1 MGKRIIVLGAGYGGI
16 LTAKKLANRFK
27 NNSDMEIMIIDK
39 NPYHT
44 MRTELHEIAANRVEE
59 TSIRIDLK
67 RVFSKRNVEVVL
79 DEIVDMDL
87 KNQVLTSNNKT
98 YKYDYL
104 VVGTGSKPTFFGID
118 GAEENSYTL
127 WTYEDAVKIKEQIL
141 NMFRSAA
148 KETDLDKRRDMLS
161 FVVVGGGFTGVEM
174 MGELGEWKDR
184 LCTNFHIDKSEVSLY
199 LADALPTILP
209 IYPENLRK
217 KAERKFTEL
226 GVKIKTGSG
235 ITQVT
240 DRFVK
245 LASGEEIK
253 ANTVIW
259 TAGVEGSTIIENT
272 EVEKQGR
279 GRIVTNQYLQ
289 ASGHDNVFVVGDN
302 IFYTVEGQERP
313 VPQMVENA
321 EHSAPLVAKNIHRSV
336 GGKELKP
343 YKASF
348 HGSMVCIGSRYGL
361 AHLGLPG
368 KFFGLTGFLAM
379 FCKHFI
385 NLVYFI
391 QVAGI
396 NKCWSYLLHEFV
408 YVDDNRS
415 FLGGHLSKK
424 APTVWLTP
432 LRILMGLGFFNYG
445 FANNHLFEMIIGIFL
460 GLGMFTTLSSIAGVI
475 MVATGAT
482 QAFGSQLMAI
492 GGLLALMA
500 SSGSSL
506 GLDYYFLDSVK
517 KAWKNIGFI
526 NKYYLYVD

>member
-16 LTAKKLANRFK
+16 LTAKKLANKFK
-27 NNSDMEIMIIDK
+27 SDNDMEIMLIDK

-67 RVFSKRNVEVVL
+67 KVFNRRNVEVVL
-79 DEIVDMDL
+79 DEITEMDFKKQIL
-87 KNQVLTSNNKT
+87 KSNKRKYN
-98 YKYDYL
+98 YDYL
-104 VVGTGSKPTFFGID
+104 VVGTGSKPAFFGID
-118 GAEENSYTL
+118 GAEEHSYTL

-141 NMFRSAA
+141 NMFRNAA
-148 KETDLDKRRDMLS
+148 KETDVEKRKNMLS

-199 LADALPTILP
+199 LVDALPSILP

-217 KAERKFTEL
+217 KAERKFVEL
-226 GVKIKTGSG
+226 GVRVRTGSG

-240 DRFVK
+240 GNSVK
-245 LASGEEIK
+245 LASGQEIK
-253 ANTVIW
+253 ADTVIW
-259 TAGVEGSTIIENT
+259 TAGVQGSTIIENT
-272 EVEKQGR
+272 DVEKQGR

-289 ASGHDNVFVVGDN
+289 AEGYSNVFVVGDN

-336 GGKELKP
+336 KKKELKS

-348 HGSMVCIGSRYGL
+348 HGSMVCIGSKYGL

-424 APTVWLTP
+424 APSIWLTP
-432 LRILMGLGFFNYG
+432 LRIMMGITLFNYG
-445 FANNHLFEMIIGIFL
+445 FENNHLIEMILGIFL
-460 GLGMFTTLSSIAGVI
+460 SIGLFTTLSSLVGIVLVI
-475 MVATGAT
+475 IGST
-482 QAFGSQLMAI
+482 QAFGSSIMAV
-492 GGLLALMA
+492 GGFIALMA

-506 GLDYYFLDSVK
+506 GLDYYFLDSIK
-517 KAWKNIGFI
+517 KAWKSIGFI